1 LIIPHWN
8 YGLVRIDRQ
17 EEIMEMEENDIR
29 PQYLMKE
36 NARLR
41 AEDRQVVLK
50 YRNEFVEVACPACES
65 DDYKVAF
72 EKDGFTFVECV
83 KCETVFIN
91 PRPTSEILG
100 TFYATSKA
108 WNHFNE
114 KIFPESENAR
124 RSKIIAPRAR
134 MVVDFCRKYGVKSG
148 VLVDVGAGF
157 GTFCEEIQ
165 KLSVFEKVIAVEPAR
180 GLAETCRKKGLE
192 VIEKSIEDVQLEHVN
207 VFTSYE
213 LIEHLFLPK
222 DFLLACGRALPK
234 GGLFI
239 LTTPNIKGFD
249 LMVLGKISDNI
260 SGPGHLNYFH
270 PESLRYLLESC
281 GFEVIET
288 LTPGQLDVDIVRNK
302 MLSGEFDVSGF
313 PFLKYILIDQSAT
326 LRNAFQKFLMEH
338 KLSSSLWMVARKI

>member
-1 LIIPHWN
+1 
-8 YGLVRIDRQ
+8 
-17 EEIMEMEENDIR
+17 MELKENEIR

-41 AEDRQVVLK
+41 AEDRQIVLK
-50 YRNEFVEVACPACES
+50 YRNKFVEVTCPACES
-65 DDYKVAF
+65 DNYQVEF
-72 EKDGFTFVECV
+72 EKDGFTFVACN

-91 PRPTSEILG
+91 PRPTKELLR

-114 KIFPESENAR
+114 KVFPESENAR

-134 MVVDFCRKYGVKSG
+134 KLLDFCRKFSFETR

-157 GTFCEEIQ
+157 GTFCEEVQ
-165 KLSVFEKVIAVEPAR
+165 KLSVFEKVIAVEPAH

-192 VIEKSIEDVQLEHVN
+192 VIEKSIEEVQFECVS
-207 VFTSYE
+207 VFTNFE
-213 LIEHLFLPK
+213 LIEHLFWPK
-222 DFLLACGRALPK
+222 DFLLACGGALSK
-234 GGLFI
+234 GGLLI

-249 LMVLGKISDNI
+249 LMVLGPVSDNI

-270 PESLRYLLESC
+270 PESLSYLLEGC
-281 GFEVIET
+281 GFEVIEI

-302 MLSGEFDVSGF
+302 ILSGEFDVSGF
-313 PFLKYILIDQSAT
+313 PFLKNVLIEQSAT
-326 LRNAFQKFLMEH
+326 FRNALQRFLAEH
-338 KLSSSLWMVARKI
+338 KLSSNLWMVARKI